1 MSKLQSKRKASLAQ
15 VLQKMI
21 VGCLFIPLLV
31 LPNEQG
37 VSAATIAQL
46 VAKQRLVMEKE
57 MDKKL
62 NESMNSE
69 KSSRS
74 FGNRATEMGTGQ
86 SAKSAANELS
96 VNAIYGING
105 VMSVDVSIGPGPF
118 FPLTQGQEI
127 AGWTIAAL
135 SASAVTLKHRKR
147 GETKTIY
154 FSAPMT
160 DGSAHLIDEIN
171 QVSAQGVK
179 DGAL

>member
-1 MSKLQSKRKASLAQ
+1 MSKPQPKRKASLAQ
-15 VLQKMI
+15 AFQRMI
-21 VGCLFIPLLV
+21 IGCLFIPWLA
-31 LPNEQG
+31 LPSGQG
-37 VSAATIAQL
+37 VRAATIAQL

-62 NESMNSE
+62 SESETRE

-74 FGNRATEMGTGQ
+74 LGNRTTEMGTGQ
-86 SAKSAANELS
+86 SAKSANELS

-105 VMSVDVSIGPGPF
+105 VMSVDVSIAQGPF

-127 AGWTIAAL
+127 AGWSIAAL
-135 SASAVTLKHRKR
+135 SASAVMLKHRKR

-160 DGSAHLIDEIN
+160 DGSAQAIDEVD
-171 QVSAQGVK
+171 QASAQGVK
-179 DGAL
+179 DGAR